1 MLEGSDADVREQ
13 AIPFREGDEVLV
25 TIVEPHMY
33 EVDDAVA
40 KVDGYIISVIDGG
53 AHVGEKRLVRIEEAG
68 RSAAT
73 AVLVEGQ
80 PMSPNGGGAK
90 SAAKSAAKPAA
101 KASEEKPAPRKRVR
115 TTRPKPAPKAEAE
128 VEDEPAADAEQAA
141 SDGDD
146 VESTPRRRGR
156 RGGRRRSAAKAET
169 TSD

>member
-1 MLEGSDADVREQ
+1 V
-13 AIPFREGDEVLV
+13 V
-25 TIVEPHMY
+25 
-33 EVDDAVA
+33 
-40 KVDGYIISVIDGG
+40 DGG

-80 PMSPNGGGAK
+80 PMSPNGGGTK
-90 SAAKSAAKPAA
+90 SAAKTAAKS
-101 KASEEKPAPRKRVR
+101 SEEKPAPRKRVR
-115 TTRPKPAPKAEAE
+115 TTRPKPTPTAEAK
-128 VEDEPAADAEQAA
+128 VEDEPAADGEKAA

>member
-40 KVDGYIISVIDGG
+40 KIDGYIISVVDGG

-90 SAAKSAAKPAA
+90 SAAKPAA

-128 VEDEPAADAEQAA
+128 AEDEPAADDEKAA

-146 VESTPRRRGR
+146 VESKPRRRGR